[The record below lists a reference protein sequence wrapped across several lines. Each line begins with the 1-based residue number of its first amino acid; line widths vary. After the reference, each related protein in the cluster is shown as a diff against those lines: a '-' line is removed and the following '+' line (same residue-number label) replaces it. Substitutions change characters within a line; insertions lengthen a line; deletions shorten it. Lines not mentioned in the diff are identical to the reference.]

1 MGEKGAIKIRS
12 GLHKEYSTT
21 VVIDGNK
28 YLILTED
35 IEPEKKIITTTVY
48 HKGKILSAK
57 SLDCRHI
64 LDKPDFQKR
73 IAELLYRQHETIAS
87 TLRQEKVA
95 AVKTPSNFL
104 NEVKTLLQRKNKR
117 SALELLTKALKR
129 YPDEPFLLSYYGCLE
144 AVINK
149 NYSYGIDVCLR
160 SIETID
166 EKLPIG
172 KEFFYP
178 AFYLNLGRA
187 YLAAGDKKNALEAF
201 QKGLS
206 FDRENTDLIWET
218 KKLGARRKAVVPYL
232 KRSHP
237 INKYIGMLLHKMTKV
252 PLPK

>member
-1 MGEKGAIKIRS
+1 MEKKDTIKIRS
-12 GLHKEYSTT
+12 SLHKEFGTT
-21 VVIDGNK
+21 LVIDGSK

-48 HKGKILSAK
+48 HKGKILSTK
-57 SLDCRHI
+57 SLDCRQI
-64 LDKPDFQKR
+64 MDKPDFQKR
-73 IAELLYRQHETIAS
+73 ISGLLLRQHETIAS
-87 TLRQEKVA
+87 GLRQENIA
-95 AVKTPSNFL
+95 AIRTPSNFL
-104 NEVKTLLQRKNKR
+104 NEVKNLIQKKNKK

-160 SIETID
+160 SIEIIE

-187 YLAAGDKKNALEAF
+187 YLASGDKKNAVEAF
-201 QKGLS
+201 RKGLS
-206 FDRENTDLIWET
+206 FDMENPDLIWEI
-218 KKLGARRKAVVPYL
+218 KKLGGRRKTLVPYL

-237 INKYIGMLLHKMTKV
+237 INKYIGMLLHKMTKI